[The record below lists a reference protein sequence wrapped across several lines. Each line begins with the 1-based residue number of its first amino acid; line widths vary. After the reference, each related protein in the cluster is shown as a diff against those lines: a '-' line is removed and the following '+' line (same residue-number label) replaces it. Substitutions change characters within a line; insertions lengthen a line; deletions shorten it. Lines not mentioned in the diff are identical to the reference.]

1 MKSSPKYTNGFTLI
15 ELMITIAIIGILA
28 AIAIPAYNGYI
39 TTAKMTEADNNLAA
53 IRLAQ
58 AEFFLENN
66 RYFEGANAGAI
77 KTDSGNLWIVSKGSD
92 GLVNFDYAVTL
103 SSGWTATATGKAG
116 TKVAGEPPRSISK
129 Q

>member
-1 MKSSPKYTNGFTLI
+1 MNHLSLQKGFTVI
-15 ELMITIAIIGILA
+15 ELMITVAIIGILT

-58 AEFFLENN
+58 EEFFLENN
-66 RYFEGANAGAI
+66 RYFSGANAAAI
-77 KTDSGNLWIVSKGSD
+77 KTDSDDLWAVSKGSE
-92 GLVNFDYAVTL
+92 GYSFDYVVTL
-103 SSGWTATATGKAG
+103 SSGWTATATGKTG
-116 TKVAGEPPRSISK
+116 TKIAGKTRTISK